1 MASDKSQY
9 QLAIIH
15 ARQAVELR
23 GDILSFYD
31 TLGWALTLSGQY
43 SQGREHL
50 EHALSLAGDSAE
62 IQAHLDY
69 TLDKLGVAVL
79 N

>member
-1 MASDKSQY
+1 
-9 QLAIIH
+9 
-15 ARQAVELR
+15 
-23 GDILSFYD
+23 
-31 TLGWALTLSGQY
+31 LTLSGQY

-50 EHALSLAGDSAE
+50 EYALSLASDSAE

-69 TLDKLGVAVL
+69 TLDKLGVAVV